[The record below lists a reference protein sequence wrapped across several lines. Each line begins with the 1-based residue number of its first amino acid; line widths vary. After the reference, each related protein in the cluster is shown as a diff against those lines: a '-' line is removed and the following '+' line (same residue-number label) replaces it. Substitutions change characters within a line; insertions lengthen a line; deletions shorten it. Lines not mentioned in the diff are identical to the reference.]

1 MSRYVLVVQSN
12 AVSGTDADFND
23 WYDNVHLG
31 EVLELAGFVAAERFQ
46 VEGDPVAGTSEHRY
60 LALYELETDDPQ
72 GAMAALGAAA
82 QGGMDIS
89 DTLDMGNVSA
99 VLYSSLGER
108 VTA

>member
-1 MSRYVLVVQSN
+1 MGRYVLVVQSN
-12 AVSGTDADFND
+12 AVADTDAAFND

-46 VEGDPVAGTSEHRY
+46 VEGDPVAGSSEHRY

-72 GAMAALGAAA
+72 DAMAALGAAA
-82 QGGMDIS
+82 QGSMNIS